1 MHVVV
6 WSIPVVNQRS
16 IKSSKLHT
24 LIMLRVASDCGPH
37 ARWVHGRQE
46 AWMHLGCCFFRLC
59 SVCWGFLSE
68 SIISQ
73 DLLETVSAFSSVRLR
88 HFLPAVQLCF
98 LQRLAQEVAEQLD
111 NGWESWQLPFFEAY
125 VPPSDSQLLRFLVST
140 RFKS

>member
-1 MHVVV
+1 
-6 WSIPVVNQRS
+6 
-16 IKSSKLHT
+16 
-24 LIMLRVASDCGPH
+24 MLRVASDCGPH

-59 SVCWGFLSE
+59 SVCWGILSE

>member
-1 MHVVV
+1 MRAGYMAGRKRGCILAAVFFVCAV
-6 WSIPVVNQRS
+6 FVGEFCL
-16 IKSSKLHT
+16 KASSAKICLK
-24 LIMLRVASDCGPH
+24 
-37 ARWVHGRQE
+37 Q
-46 AWMHLGCCFFRLC
+46 
-59 SVCWGFLSE
+59 FL
-68 SIISQ
+68 
-73 DLLETVSAFSSVRLR
+73 LFPAFSSVRLR